1 MLDFSSL
8 AQAVADQPPCGPD
21 CEYEG
26 DFLALSQ
33 AVAGKPEQQFG
44 DTVIPAVEPEWRAVE
59 QMATALLG
67 RTKDLRVVA
76 WLTLAVTQLYGLQGF
91 AAGSELA
98 RQLCLQFWDEVHP
111 HLVIDGDEDPYLRI
125 NALSAFSDGASG
137 YSEGFG
143 IMRALRSQLLVS
155 QPLPVS
161 VRDVEMTVARDA
173 AAKYSDTQVHSI
185 LADAVSAGSE
195 SIATFERIKA
205 TVHDFSALLDERFGS
220 GESPDFS
227 ALNNLVKLVGGAIAR
242 VRPSSFGESDQIADS
257 TEAALANGATGQVV
271 QLASGEIR
279 SREDV
284 KKSLQRVCD
293 YLERHEPSNPAALF
307 VRRAQAMLDRNF
319 LDIMLELSPDSVQH
333 LKMLT
338 GAKLPGE

>member
-1 MLDFSSL
+1 MVDFSSL
-8 AQAVADQPPCGPD
+8 AQPVADQPPCGPD
-21 CEYEG
+21 CEYDG

-33 AVAGKPEQQFG
+33 AVAGKPEQQCG
-44 DTVIPAVEPEWRAVE
+44 DTVIPAVEPEWRSVE

-67 RTKDLRVVA
+67 RTKDIRVVA
-76 WLTLAVTQLYGLQGF
+76 WMTLAATQLHGLQGF

-98 RQLCLQFWDEVHP
+98 RQLCLQFWDDVHP
-111 HLVIDGDEDPYLRI
+111 RLVIDGDEDPYLRI
-125 NALSAFSDGASG
+125 NALAAFSDGASG

-143 IMRALRSQLLVS
+143 IMRALRAQLLVS

-173 AAKYSDTQVHSI
+173 AAKYSDSQIHSI
-185 LADAVSAGSE
+185 LVDAVAAGSQ
-195 SIATFERIKA
+195 SVSTFESIKA
-205 TVHDFSALLDERFGS
+205 TVLGLSALLDERFGS

-227 ALNNLVKLVGGAIAR
+227 ALNTLVKHVGGAIER
-242 VRPSSFGESDQIADS
+242 GRPSSGGESVIAGD
-257 TEAALANGATGQVV
+257 TEVGLTSASPGQAG

-284 KKSLQRVCD
+284 RKLLQRVCD
-293 YLERHEPSNPAALF
+293 YLERYEPSNPAALF
-307 VRRAQAMLDRNF
+307 ARRAQAMLDRNF

-333 LKMLT
+333 LQMLT
-338 GAKLPGE
+338 GAKLPNE